1 MRLLLLL
8 FGVQS
13 VRLVPLGLLLR
24 PLLIIILAR
33 LLFVVGGVAQ
43 LRPDVVAKLNSGAS
57 STAAEAEAER
67 QRQSVSACKW
77 AAVAAVRSQRVSQ
90 LTSS

>member
-1 MRLLLLL
+1 MCPTCRGDHARVVRQGLVRLLLLL

-24 PLLIIILAR
+24 PLLLVVILAR

-43 LRPDVVAKLNSGAS
+43 LRTDVVAKLNGGAS
-57 STAAEAEAER
+57 STAAEAEQRAAE
-67 QRQSVSACKW
+67 AE
-77 AAVAAVRSQRVSQ
+77 
-90 LTSS
+90 